1 MLLLYD
7 LHIIPSRQAL
17 AELPQGKL
25 LINTINAHSYNVA
38 QEDALFA
45 EALQKGDVLT
55 ADGAS
60 IVHACRWLRTPSQ
73 PKERVA
79 GWDVFVHEMTALE
92 QQAEKDNTHPVVF
105 FMGSSPEV
113 LQRIEKRAA
122 MDYPYLKIMTYS
134 PPYKAEFTD
143 AENKAIIDAINAANP
158 DLLWIGMTAP
168 KQEKWTYSH
177 WAELNIHCH
186 VGTIGAVFDF
196 YAGTAKRAPRWW
208 QQHSLEWLYRL
219 LTEPRRMWRRY
230 IIGNVAFV
238 RNILRERSEIR
249 SQKSDVR

>member
-7 LHIIPSRQAL
+7 IHIIPSRQAL
-17 AELPQGKL
+17 VDLPQGKL

-45 EALQKGDVLT
+45 EALQNGDVLT

-79 GWDVFVHEMTALE
+79 GWDVFVHEMAALE
-92 QQAEKDNTHPVVF
+92 RRAEEDKTRLTVF
-105 FMGSSPEV
+105 FMGSSPTV
-113 LQRIEKRAA
+113 LERIAERAA
-122 MDYPYLKIMTYS
+122 TDYPHLDVASYS
-134 PPYKAEFTD
+134 PPYKPEFTD
-143 AENKAIIDAINAANP
+143 AENNAIIRAINAAQP

-168 KQEKWTYSH
+168 KQEKWAYSH
-177 WAELNIHCH
+177 WAELDIHCH

-196 YAGTAKRAPRWW
+196 YAGTAKRAPLWW

-230 IIGNVAFV
+230 IIGNVVFI
-238 RNILRERSEIR
+238 RNILRE
-249 SQKSDVR
+249 KSAVRGKK

>member
-1 MLLLYD
+1 M
-7 LHIIPSRQAL
+7 
-17 AELPQGKL
+17 AELPKGKL

-38 QEDALFA
+38 QKDELFA
-45 EALQKGDVLT
+45 EALLKGDVLT

-92 QQAEKDNTHPVVF
+92 NQAEAENTHPVVF

-113 LQRIEKRAA
+113 LERIVQRAA
-122 MDYPYLKIMTYS
+122 LDYPYLKIVTYS

-143 AENKAIIDAINAANP
+143 ADNQAIIRAINAAQP

-168 KQEKWTYSH
+168 KQEKWAYSH
-177 WAELNIHCH
+177 WAELDIHCH

-196 YAGTAKRAPRWW
+196 YAGTAKRAPLWW

-230 IIGNVAFV
+230 IIGNVKFV
-238 RNILRERSEIR
+238 RNILKEKRSR
-249 SQKSDVR
+249 